1 MTIPYSEMNQVEIEE
16 FVIAPRF
23 GVVGTNRVNGPPQLT
38 PVWYL
43 YENQKIYIS
52 MFVESAK
59 YKNLHRDPRASICIT
74 GDSPD
79 ARGVIFSGPVELF
92 LSGSEPWVGDI
103 IWRLVRRYYESD
115 EEAKMYLESES
126 NSVESAL
133 AVLAPKRIIAQD
145 YN

>member
-1 MTIPYSEMNQVEIEE
+1 MSQAEIEE

-43 YENQKIYIS
+43 YENQKVYIS
-52 MFVESAK
+52 MFAESAK
-59 YKNLHRDPRASICIT
+59 YKNLRRDPRSSICIT

-79 ARGVIFSGPVELF
+79 ARSVIFSGPVELI

-103 IWRLVRRYYESD
+103 IWKLVRRYFGSD
-115 EEAKMYLESES
+115 EEAKMYMESES
-126 NSVESAL
+126 SSGEGAL
-133 AVLAPKRIIAQD
+133 AVLAPNRIIAQD

>member
-1 MTIPYSEMNQVEIEE
+1 MSQAEIEE

-43 YENQKIYIS
+43 YENQKVYIS

-59 YKNLHRDPRASICIT
+59 YKNLRRDPRASICIT

-79 ARGVIFSGPVELF
+79 ARAVIFSGPVKLF

-103 IWRLVRRYYESD
+103 IWRLVRRYCEND

-126 NSVESAL
+126 SSGESSL
-133 AVLAPKRIIAQD
+133 AVLAPKRIIAHD